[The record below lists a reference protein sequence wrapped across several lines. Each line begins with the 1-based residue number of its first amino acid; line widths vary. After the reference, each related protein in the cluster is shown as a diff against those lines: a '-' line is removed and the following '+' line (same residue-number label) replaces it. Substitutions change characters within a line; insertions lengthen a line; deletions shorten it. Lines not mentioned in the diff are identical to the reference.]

1 MVQLKKA
8 SNPIFHGNGLGT
20 TTAGWTV
27 KGSEHIAVRQ
37 LGTSWVAIDT
47 TQDGAKLASAF
58 DRQSL
63 ISKLEAILS
72 ADSIAEWLEEYP
84 QIGTL
89 CRDGKSVY
97 YICDHYNYRE
107 IAPLFH
113 LETVELDDDRHIS
126 DYAEA

>member
-8 SNPIFHGNGLGT
+8 SNPIFHGNGLGA

-37 LGTSWVAIDT
+37 LGTTWVAVDT
-47 TQDGAKLASAF
+47 SKDGAKLAIAF

-63 ISKLEAILS
+63 ISKLEAI
-72 ADSIAEWLEEYP
+72 
-84 QIGTL
+84 
-89 CRDGKSVY
+89 
-97 YICDHYNYRE
+97 
-107 IAPLFH
+107 
-113 LETVELDDDRHIS
+113 ELDDDRNIS